1 MTRDMSEREY
11 DNTLE
16 LLINDISNNDLD
28 RLILQLQFMRSK
40 RKRDFQSTVMY
51 GFCDKCVTTYP
62 ANIGRCSKCDKAL
75 RILPIRTEYDYLL
88 DGAPRDGNNKYTTI
102 QEVTK

>member
-1 MTRDMSEREY
+1 
-11 DNTLE
+11 
-16 LLINDISNNDLD
+16 
-28 RLILQLQFMRSK
+28 
-40 RKRDFQSTVMY
+40 MY

-88 DGAPRDGNNKYTTI
+88 DGAPRDGITNILQFRKSQN
-102 QEVTK
+102 EMF